1 VDVLNAEK
9 TAIIQPNSK
18 ITALIQE
25 KKMELCETCG
35 SFLVANDAADRAQSH
50 VAGKQ
55 HIGYSMIREF
65 LANYK
70 VICDYLSGSLVIF
83 PWFFVSIK
91 LMCTNFSNTLVRSA
105 WHILY
110 ACLLA
115 LIHNLYIV
123 TCT

>member
-1 VDVLNAEK
+1 MLYFKIVVKFLMTLFMFVFCSIFVKVDVLNAEK

-55 HIGYSMIREF
+55 HIGYSMIRDF
-65 LANYK
+65 LVNYK
-70 VICDYLSGSLVIF
+70 VIL
-83 PWFFVSIK
+83 
-91 LMCTNFSNTLVRSA
+91 
-105 WHILY
+105 
-110 ACLLA
+110 
-115 LIHNLYIV
+115 
-123 TCT
+123 

>member
-1 VDVLNAEK
+1 MFVIFCSILLKVDGLNAEK
-9 TAIIQPNSK
+9 TAIVQPNSK

-83 PWFFVSIK
+83 PWF
-91 LMCTNFSNTLVRSA
+91 L
-105 WHILY
+105 
-110 ACLLA
+110 
-115 LIHNLYIV
+115 
-123 TCT
+123 